1 MFGRGR
7 QNGDCVAATLVL
19 ALALGIT
26 AVHAEGFL
34 EFLFGKFDRP
44 AQSAAPTPPAS
55 RAPTKLTVTPRR
67 SAVASTVSA
76 PRSGPSFCVRLCDGR
91 YFPVSRNASANPDQ
105 TCNSLCPT
113 SETKV
118 FAGTDISR
126 AVAADGTHYEDLK
139 NAFAYRK
146 AAVEGCTCN
155 GRTNFGLVTLDAHD
169 DPTLRVGDLV
179 ATVNGLVRA
188 TPGAKPVPPADDV
201 ETTASLPSGLRG
213 ASR

>member
-7 QNGDCVAATLVL
+7 KNGDCAAATLVL

-34 EFLFGKFDRP
+34 EFLFGPFDGPPR
-44 AQSAAPTPPAS
+44 ASSAAPS
-55 RAPTKLTVTPRR
+55 APTTLTVTPRR
-67 SAVASTVSA
+67 SAALGHGS
-76 PRSGPSFCVRLCDGR
+76 SFCVRLCDGR
-91 YFPVSRNASANPDQ
+91 YFPMQRNATAKPDQ
-105 TCNSLCPT
+105 MCGSLCPA

-126 AVAADGTHYEDLK
+126 AVAADGTRYANLK

-146 AAVEGCTCN
+146 TAIEGCTCN
-155 GRTNFGLVTLDAHD
+155 GRTHYGLATLDAHD
-169 DPTLRVGDLV
+169 DPTLRAGDLV
-179 ATVNGLVRA
+179 VTANGLVRA
-188 TPGAKPVPPADDV
+188 TPGGKPAPVAAADDV